1 MFISEMDPSTYLEP
15 YRRSEGG
22 SGSETVEGTL
32 KILQRDLG
40 QVFATG
46 HAGWLFDFGHLM
58 PPFKANKGWFDD
70 APMTKLIKY
79 FADLGSAHRPKLDIS
94 PVSEIAAVYEPKSWL
109 ATQHWWAE
117 EPWTGFGIV
126 ISDFFGHWV
135 VNSQARTINRV
146 GAPTDFVYR
155 FDLKPEDRSKFKL
168 FLMVNTFFLTAEEV
182 QQLQDLFR
190 GSGATVVWFYAPGY
204 IGPDRFEPKQMEAL
218 TGFSFK
224 RIDEPGPMMVKC
236 QIDDSG
242 TKFYRE
248 FGVKKPHYP
257 RFAVVQGED
266 KGIRIHGRWTDNNE
280 IAFASKEHDGF
291 TSIYAGTGPLPV
303 EILRWIAVKAGVTM
317 WSSKPDNVRA
327 SKGAAMIVATDSGE
341 RTVRFPQPMAMV
353 GGGVAKKEHR
363 LTMEFGDVKVFVKK
377 SNERKQSTPPR

>member
-1 MFISEMDPSTYLEP
+1 MDPSTYVEP

-22 SGSETVEGTL
+22 SGSDTVEGTL

-46 HAGWLFDFGHLM
+46 HAGWLFDFGHYS
-58 PPFKANKGWFDD
+58 PPFKANKCWYDD
-70 APMTKLIKY
+70 PPMIKVIKS
-79 FADLGSAHRPKLDIS
+79 FVDLGAKYRPKLDIS

-117 EPWTGFGIV
+117 EPWENFGIV
-126 ISDFFGHWV
+126 ISDYFGHWM

-146 GAPTDFVYR
+146 GAPTDFIYR
-155 FDLKPEDRSKFKL
+155 FDLKPEDRTRFKL
-168 FLMVNTFFLTAEEV
+168 FLMVNTFFLTPDEV
-182 QQLQDLFR
+182 KRLQDLFK

-224 RIDEPGPMMVKC
+224 RIDEPGPMMIRC
-236 QIDDSG
+236 LIDDSG
-242 TKFYRE
+242 TKFFHD

-257 RFAVVQGED
+257 RFAVLQGED
-266 KGIRIHGRWTDNNE
+266 KSIRIHGRWTDNNE
-280 IAFASKEHDGF
+280 IAFASREHDGF
-291 TSIYAGTGPLPV
+291 TSYYVGAGPLPV
-303 EILRWIAVKAGVTM
+303 EVVRWIATKAGVKM

-327 SKGAAMIVATDSGE
+327 TKGAAMVVASDAGE
-341 RTVRFPQPMAMV
+341 RIVHFPQSMAPME
-353 GGGVAKKEHR
+353 GGTGKKEHR
-363 LTMEFGDVKVFVKK
+363 LTMEFGEVRVFVK
-377 SNERKQSTPPR
+377 EI

>member
-1 MFISEMDPSTYLEP
+1 M
-15 YRRSEGG
+15 
-22 SGSETVEGTL
+22 
-32 KILQRDLG
+32 
-40 QVFATG
+40 
-46 HAGWLFDFGHLM
+46 
-58 PPFKANKGWFDD
+58 
-70 APMTKLIKY
+70 
-79 FADLGSAHRPKLDIS
+79 
-94 PVSEIAAVYEPKSWL
+94 
-109 ATQHWWAE
+109 
-117 EPWTGFGIV
+117 

-146 GAPTDFVYR
+146 GAPTDFLYR
-155 FDLKPEDRSKFKL
+155 FDLKPDDRLRFKL
-168 FLMVNTFFLTAEEV
+168 FLMVNTFFLAAEEV
-182 QQLQDLFR
+182 KHLQDLFQ

-257 RFAVVQGED
+257 RFAVAQAED
-266 KGIRIHGRWTDNNE
+266 QGIRIHGRWTDNNE

-303 EILRWIAVKAGVTM
+303 EVLRWIAVKAGVTI

-327 SKGAAMIVATDSGE
+327 TKGAAMIVASDNGD
-341 RTVRFPQPMAMV
+341 RTVRFPQRMIPV
-353 GGGVAKKEHR
+353 EGGKARREHR
-363 LTMEFGDVKVFVKK
+363 LTMEFGEVRIFV
-377 SNERKQSTPPR
+377 RKT